1 MAPRKR
7 KAAAPATEQAEP
19 ATQQAEPATEQVE
32 PATEQANKFKKLE
45 ALVDDSATEFLCPI
59 TQELPIDPVTAED
72 GRVYERSAI
81 EEWLERNEK
90 SPHTNEPMGKK
101 LLPAL
106 QVKNMIETMVK
117 SGALSGDKCAAWTQ
131 KLEQEK
137 KVERLRQ
144 QAEAGNVRAMTDLS
158 YMYRDG
164 DTVKKDLAAGFQWAK
179 RAADLD
185 DARGMTLLGSGYVV
199 GRGTTKDE
207 RTGLIWLGQAAAL
220 GSEHACY
227 MLAFA
232 YHNGKYGLEKD
243 SSKVAHWAAKMPR
256 RAGNFKCNCDEETRA
271 KIAGYL
277 NGDD

>member
-7 KAAAPATEQAEP
+7 KA
-19 ATQQAEPATEQVE
+19 E
-32 PATEQANKFKKLE
+32 PATEQASKFKKT
-45 ALVDDSATEFLCPI
+45 VDDSASEFLCPI
-59 TQELPIDPVTAED
+59 TQELPLDPVTAED

-90 SPHTNEPMGKK
+90 SPHTNEPMGKR

-137 KVERLRQ
+137 EVERLRQ
-144 QAEAGNVRAMTDLS
+144 RAEKGNLRAMTLLAYAYQRGDGVK
-158 YMYRDG
+158 RDR
-164 DTVKKDLAAGFQWAK
+164 AAAFEWAT

-185 DARGMTLLGSGYVV
+185 DVAALTLVADSHLYGK
-199 GRGTTKDE
+199 GTTKDE
-207 RTGLIWLGQAAAL
+207 RTGLIEFGQAAAL

-227 MLAFA
+227 VLAYA
-232 YHNGKYGLEKD
+232 YHKGYSGLKKD
-243 SSKVAHWAAKMPR
+243 SSKVAYWAAKMR
-256 RAGNFKCNCDEETRA
+256 RNAGNGICPCSDENRA
-271 KIAGYL
+271 IIEGYL
-277 NGDD
+277 AA